1 MLNIVF
7 MGTPEFAVPS
17 LDILN
22 INHNISAVVTAPD
35 KPAGRG
41 RKLRQSEVKKYA
53 LIHQLEVLQPPKL
66 KDTDFVNTLKSLKPD
81 LIVVVAFRM
90 LPEAV
95 WKIPPLGTIN
105 LHASLLP
112 QYRGAAPINHAIMNG
127 ETSTGLTTFYINEDI
142 DTGKIL
148 LQKPVKISKSD
159 TAGALHDKLMVKG
172 ADLILKTVN
181 DIENKSIQPREQ
193 RMDTSIKPAP
203 KLLKQNCQINWNDTA
218 ENKNNFIRG
227 LSPYPTSWSK
237 LKLKD
242 KTIRLK
248 IYDAEFDLAAHQFS
262 PGTVIQSGPGNF
274 VVAVKDGFI
283 KPGTIQP
290 ESKPSMSVKDFMQ
303 GYDIDD
309 SKFLLPTT

>member
-41 RKLRQSEVKKYA
+41 RKLRQSAVKKYA
-53 LIHQLEVLQPPKL
+53 LAHQFKVFQPLKL
-66 KDTDFVNTLKSLKPD
+66 KDTDFVSTLKSLKPD

-90 LPEAV
+90 LPKAV
-95 WKIPPLGTIN
+95 WNIPPLGTIN

-112 QYRGAAPINHAIMNG
+112 LYRGAAPINHAIING
-127 ETSTGLTTFYINEDI
+127 ESRTGLTTFFINEDI

-148 LQKPVKISKSD
+148 LQTPVKISKSD
-159 TAGALHDKLMVKG
+159 TAGSLHDKLMVIG

-181 DIENKSIQPREQ
+181 DIENKSIQPSEQ
-193 RMDTSIKPAP
+193 RMVTALKAAP
-203 KLLKQNCQINWNDTA
+203 KLLKQDCQINWNDKA
-218 ENKNNFIRG
+218 ENIYNFIRG

-237 LKLKD
+237 IKLKD
-242 KTIRLK
+242 KIIRLK
-248 IYDAEFDLAAHQFS
+248 IYDAEFDVADHQFL
-262 PGTVIQSGPGNF
+262 PGTVIQSWPDNF
-274 VVAVKDGFI
+274 AVAVKDGFI

-290 ESKPSMSVKDFMQ
+290 ESKTSMSIKDFIQ
-303 GYDIDD
+303 GYDIDNA
-309 SKFLLPTT
+309 KFLLPST

>member
-22 INHNISAVVTAPD
+22 INHNITAVVTAPD

-41 RKLRQSEVKKYA
+41 KKLKQSAVKKFA
-53 LIHQLEVLQPPKL
+53 LSHQLKCLQPTNL
-66 KDTDFVNTLKSLKPD
+66 KDPDFINTLKSLEPD

-95 WKIPPLGTIN
+95 WKIPPLGAIN

-127 ETSTGLTTFYINEDI
+127 ESGTGLTTFFINKNI

-159 TAGALHDKLMVKG
+159 TAGSLHDKLMKKG
-172 ADLILKTVN
+172 AELVLKTVN
-181 DIENKSIQPREQ
+181 DIENKVAKPTEQ
-193 RMDTSIKPAP
+193 RIVTRLKPAP
-203 KLLKQNCQINWNDTA
+203 KLLKKDCQINWNDKA
-218 ENKNNFIRG
+218 ENIYNFIRG
-227 LSPYPTSWSK
+227 LSPYPTAWTKMK
-237 LKLKD
+237 LND
-242 KTIRLK
+242 KSIRLK
-248 IYDAEFDLAAHQFS
+248 IYDVQFDVSTHQFS
-262 PGTVIQSGPGNF
+262 PGTLHPFKQGGFGI
-274 VVAVKDGFI
+274 AVKDGFV

-290 ESKPSMSVKDFMQ
+290 ESKQAMSAQDFMR
-303 GYDIDD
+303 GYDIDN
-309 SKFLLPTT
+309 SKFLLPTS